1 MARSLHMTGR
11 DLLSIEDLT
20 NEDIEY
26 LLLIAGDYKRIPE
39 HRGSYLKGRILT
51 NLFYEPST
59 RTSSSFAA
67 AMYKLGGE
75 VIQIN
80 NVKFS
85 SVSKG
90 ETFPDTIRTMEQYS
104 DAIVLRHPEVGA
116 AATAAKY
123 ASVPVINA
131 GDGIGEH
138 PTQAL
143 LDLFTIKDEVGRLDD
158 LRVTLVGDLKH
169 GRTVHSLMKL
179 LDRRKGIR
187 YQTVSPENLTLS
199 RDGLL
204 WSDTLTE
211 DILAE
216 TDVLYMTRIQKE
228 RFLDPSE
235 AEGLIDN
242 YTLTRELAET
252 MPDGSVIMHP
262 LPRVGEIKMDVDE
275 LPNAAYFR
283 QAKNGMFMRMAIL
296 ASLVE

>member
-1 MARSLHMTGR
+1 MTGR